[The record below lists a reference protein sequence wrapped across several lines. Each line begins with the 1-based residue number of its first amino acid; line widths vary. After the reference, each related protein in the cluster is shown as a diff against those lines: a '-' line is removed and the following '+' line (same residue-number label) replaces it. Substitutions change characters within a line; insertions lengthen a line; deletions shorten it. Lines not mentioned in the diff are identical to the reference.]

1 MWQGPSGGRM
11 GPHGAAWGRMG
22 PHGAACGRI
31 GSHWVAI
38 PYAIGTWGPAA
49 GEIGVGF
56 KPPPSRIPRNLGG
69 VIGVYVYFAILR
81 EF

>member
-1 MWQGPSGGRM
+1 M
-11 GPHGAAWGRMG
+11 AWG
-22 PHGAACGRI
+22 CVW
-31 GSHWVAI
+31 SHWVAI

-69 VIGVYVYFAILR
+69 VIGGICVLCLAGILKR
-81 EF
+81 